1 METIFDPAAN
11 QYQHM
16 DLPSSG
22 EVCYRVYA
30 ANQTARSDF
39 SNRVCLE
46 LGVPILQ
53 STVVAPSDPNEEV
66 IVPEESSGLQAWHL
80 IIIVLAIAAVGV
92 GGVVAVWRYKGR
104 RSRVETG

>member
-53 STVVAPSDPNEEV
+53 STVVAPSDPNEE
-66 IVPEESSGLQAWHL
+66 SSGLQAWHL